1 MAAFDLP
8 LAELRAYR
16 PGREEP
22 GDFDAFWKSTLDAT
36 VGGGLDPVFTPYE
49 SGLSTMDVF
58 DVRFG
63 GFNGE
68 RVAGWFIRPRGVDSP
83 LPCVVQY
90 IGYGGGRGLP
100 HEWLLW
106 PAAGYATLVMD
117 TRGQG
122 NGDTPD
128 PHGGASPQFPGFV
141 TRGILDPADY
151 YYRRVFVDAVRAVDA
166 AASRPDVDSSRL
178 VISGGS
184 QGGGI
189 TLAAAALHSL
199 PRAALIDVPFLVHFR
214 RATQLSDE
222 APYTEIV
229 RYLARNRDRVDQ
241 AFATLA
247 YFDGLNFAARAAM
260 PALYSVGLM
269 DPVCPPS
276 TVFAAYNHHA
286 GQADIRIWDF
296 NEHEGGGPHQQ
307 AAQLAW
313 LAEQLG

>member
-1 MAAFDLP
+1 MAVFDLP
-8 LAELRAYR
+8 LDELRTYR
-16 PGREEP
+16 PTRTEP
-22 GDFDAFWKSTLDAT
+22 ADFDAFWKSTLSDASEHA
-36 VGGGLDPVFTPYE
+36 LDPIFTPYD
-49 SGLSTMDVF
+49 SGLAMMDVL
-58 DVRFG
+58 DVRFA

-68 RVAGWFIRPRGVDSP
+68 RVAGWFIRPRAGDEP

-90 IGYGGGRGLP
+90 VGYGGGRGLP

-151 YYRRVFVDAVRAVDA
+151 YYRRVFVDAVRAIDA
-166 AASRPDVDSSRL
+166 AASRPDVDRSRL
-178 VISGGS
+178 VICGRS

-189 TLAAAALHSL
+189 TLAAAALHTM

-214 RATQLSDE
+214 RAAEISDE
-222 APYTEIV
+222 DPYTEIV
-229 RYLARNRDRVDQ
+229 NFLARNRDRGEQV
-241 AFATLA
+241 FTTLA
-247 YFDGLNFAARAAM
+247 YFDGMNFAARATA

-269 DPVCPPS
+269 DQVCPPS
-276 TVFAAYNHHA
+276 TVFAAYNHHDGPA
-286 GQADIRIWDF
+286 AIRIWDF

-307 AAQLAW
+307 AQQLAW
-313 LAEQLG
+313 LAELLG